1 MEHPESYNLR
11 NRLHT
16 EMLKEKYG
24 KVNTHILRD
33 DDNIREV
40 LLIDEAL
47 IARTYALTI
56 KNKEWQHGDEIDK
69 VNKVIKNGE
78 GIGEAFK
85 SRGFVI
91 QKNILDVYLI
101 RLAEWLRYAFDTNN
115 KIAKARIAEFI
126 VKKGN
131 MIYNYGTITELYSP
145 DFRTPWVNET
155 DKAQI
160 NIPSSVFKSFGFSK
174 EEIWTFLEKKVIA
187 SNLAKLYSPVVAEIK
202 QRVHNTIREAS
213 PLPAI

>member
-1 MEHPESYNLR
+1 MKHPESYNLR

-16 EMLKEKYG
+16 EVLKEKYG
-24 KVNTHILRD
+24 KVNTHVLRD
-33 DDNIREV
+33 DDHIRDV
-40 LLIDEAL
+40 LLMDEHL

-56 KNKEWQHGDEIDK
+56 KNKQWQHNDEIYE
-69 VNKVIKNGE
+69 VNKAIQNGE

-91 QKNILDVYLI
+91 QKNVLDVYVI
-101 RLAEWLRYAFDTNN
+101 KLAEWLRLAFETNN
-115 KIAKARIAEFI
+115 KTAKARIAEFI

-131 MIYNYGTITELYSP
+131 LIYNYGTITEVYAP
-145 DFRTPWVNET
+145 DFRTPQVNET

-187 SNLAKLYSPVVAEIK
+187 SNLAKLYSSVVAEMK
-202 QRVHNTIREAS
+202 EKVHNTIMEAP
-213 PLPAI
+213 PLWAI